1 MKPILV
7 FATHNPNKVR
17 EIQEMIGDAY
27 TIQSLTDIGCL
38 EDIVEDAPTLE
49 GNARIKALHVVNHYH
64 LDCFADDTGLE
75 VHALGGAPGVLSARY
90 AGEHGNAEANMD
102 KLLHELQ
109 QQSGLGNEDRT
120 AQFRT
125 VICLIQGG
133 KETLIEGI
141 CQGEIARGRSGQE
154 GFGYDPIF
162 IPEGHNLSFADMSA
176 AEKHAISHRGRAVRS
191 MIEHLNM

>member
-27 TIQSLTDIGCL
+27 TIQSLTDIGCH

-49 GNARIKALHVVNHYH
+49 GNARIKAMHVVNHYH
-64 LDCFADDTGLE
+64 VDCFADDTGLE

-109 QQSGLGNEDRT
+109 RESDSGNADRT

-125 VICLIQGG
+125 VICLIQNG

-141 CQGEIARGRSGQE
+141 CQGEIATGRSGQE

-191 MIEHLNM
+191 MIEHLKT

>member
-17 EIQEMIGDAY
+17 EIQEMIGDSY
-27 TIQSLTDIGCL
+27 TIQSLTDIGCH

-49 GNARIKALHVVNHYH
+49 GNARIKAMHVVNHYH
-64 LDCFADDTGLE
+64 MDCFADDTGLE
-75 VHALGGAPGVLSARY
+75 VNALGGAPGVLSARY
-90 AGEHGNAEANMD
+90 AGKHGNAEANMD
-102 KLLHELQ
+102 KLLDELQ
-109 QQSGLGNEDRT
+109 RQSDLGNMDRT

-125 VICLIQGG
+125 VICLIQDG

-141 CQGEIARGRSGQE
+141 CRGEIATSRSGQH

-162 IPEGHNLSFADMSA
+162 VPHEHYLSFADMSA
-176 AEKHAISHRGRAVRS
+176 TEKHAISHRGRAVRS
-191 MIEHLNM
+191 MIEQLKA

>member
-27 TIQSLTDIGCL
+27 TIQSLTDIGCH

-75 VHALGGAPGVLSARY
+75 VNALGGAPGVLSARY

-109 QQSGLGNEDRT
+109 RQSGMGNEDRT

-141 CQGEIARGRSGQE
+141 CEGEIARGRSGQE

-191 MIEHLNM
+191 MIEHLKT

>member
-27 TIQSLTDIGCL
+27 TIQSLTDIGCH

-75 VHALGGAPGVLSARY
+75 VNALGGAPGVLSARY

-109 QQSGLGNEDRT
+109 RQSDLGNEDRT

-191 MIEHLNM
+191 MIEHLKT